1 MRRFSFSGGRNGA
14 GLRLTMNGETFDASV
29 VDHGATKR
37 VFIGADHFDLQH
49 PDVLSGALGHH
60 SAGGS
65 LNAPMPGVVTLL
77 KAKPGDKVAA
87 GAVLLVMEAMKMEHA
102 IKAPHDG
109 FVKSFRFKPGD
120 QVKDGDLL
128 ADFEESL

>member
-1 MRRFSFSGGRNGA
+1 MD
-14 GLRLTMNGETFDASV
+14 GETFEARV
-29 VDHGATKR
+29 VDHGKMKR
-37 VFIGADHFDLQH
+37 VFIGADHVDLQH
-49 PDVLSGALGHH
+49 PDVLSGALGGH
-60 SAGGS
+60 SAEGS

-77 KAKPGDKVAA
+77 KAKPGERVAA

-109 FVKSFRFKPGD
+109 VVKAFRFKPGD

-128 ADFEESL
+128 AEFEESA